1 MRMKNLIDLMNENGS
16 NQLLIVQAKD
26 LKEFAELLLEERDQ
40 VLRDSQ
46 NEKYL
51 SSKGVKELLDIKNTT
66 LFTYEKQRILIPYRV
81 GGRKFYKKSEIVK
94 MLEASKYHI

>member
-1 MRMKNLIDLMNENGS
+1 MKNLIDLMNENGS

-26 LKEFAELLLEERDQ
+26 LKEFAELLLKERDQ

-66 LFTYEKQRILIPYRV
+66 LSTYEKQGLLRPYRI
-81 GGRKFYKKSEIVK
+81 GGRKIYKKSEIVK
-94 MLEASKYHI
+94 ILEASRYYI